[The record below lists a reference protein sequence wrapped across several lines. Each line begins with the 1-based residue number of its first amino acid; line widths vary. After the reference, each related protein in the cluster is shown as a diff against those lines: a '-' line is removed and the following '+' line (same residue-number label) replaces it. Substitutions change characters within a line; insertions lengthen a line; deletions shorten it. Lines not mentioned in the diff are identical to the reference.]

1 MGRPLFHPC
10 PNRPQ
15 LISLDWMMAAQSLL
29 EPANIEPSCIQM
41 DLIKSNVDQLAYPE
55 AVTIGHHRH
64 AVITDSVS
72 SFPCGLEKSL
82 ISVSVRN
89 FLVSLITH
97 VHSLQNRVWRQF
109 DAP

>member
-82 ISVSVRN
+82 DLGFCQEFFKAARKTRNGVR
-89 FLVSLITH
+89 
-97 VHSLQNRVWRQF
+97 
-109 DAP
+109 D